1 MTDELWRRRVRPC
14 PDAPGTTVWDA
25 VPATPAELTAHRAQ
39 LRRLLLGDPTATG
52 RCAEDLDRLLLAF
65 EELGSNGLRHGG
77 PPVRVTVTATATGWV
92 LDVTDD
98 AEDMPPVPA
107 VGRDA
112 AEGGLGLYLI
122 ARLSSDRGWEPVG
135 GRKHVWA
142 RIDCTA
148 ERGPTPVA
156 T

>member
-1 MTDELWRRRVRPC
+1 MTDELWARRVRPG
-14 PDAPGTTVWDA
+14 PDAPDVTIWDA
-25 VPATPAELTAHRAQ
+25 VPTCPAELTAHRSQ
-39 LRRLLLGDPTATG
+39 LRTLLLGDLAASG
-52 RCAEDLDRLLLAF
+52 RCADDLDRLLLAF

-77 PPVRVTVTATATGWV
+77 PPVRVTVTATPKGWV

-98 AEDMPPVPA
+98 AGDAPPVPA

-122 ARLSSDRGWEPVG
+122 ARLASDHGWEPVA

-142 RIDCTA
+142 CIDCVGEDVPA
-148 ERGPTPVA
+148 SVA